1 MHKGSQAFGKA
12 KNFKLAMSKLIR
24 FLFPNL
30 FLVIIAIILA
40 IGGAVLTI
48 ISPDYIS
55 DITNHIQ
62 VGLKTGIDTSAVT
75 KIALL
80 LVLFYSLSAI
90 FTYIQN
96 FIMATV
102 TDRAARGLRKSI
114 SQKINRLPLKYYDKS
129 SFGDVLSRVTNDVD
143 TIAMTLNQSI
153 TTLITAI
160 SIFVGSIIM
169 MFITN
174 TIMALTAIGASLI
187 GFIIMGIIMRKSQK
201 YFFSLQA
208 SLGEMN
214 GHIEEIYTNHNI
226 VKVYNG
232 EEAAINDFNK
242 INGKL
247 YNNTWKSQF
256 FSGLISP
263 LMSFIANF
271 GYLAVI
277 VVGGALALSS
287 KIKFGVIVAFTIY
300 VRLFTQTL
308 SQFGQAAGNLQ
319 STAAASERV
328 FEFLDEEEL
337 LDESHKTKHLE
348 EVKGE
353 VEFKNVAFGYNP
365 DKVIIKDLSLKAY
378 PGQKIAIVG
387 PTGAGKTTI
396 VNLLMNFYE
405 LNSGKILIDNIPID
419 ELTRRNIHDL
429 FSMVLQDTWLFQGTI
444 KENIIY
450 NKDNVSD
457 EDVINACKAVGL
469 HHFIMTL
476 PDGYDTVLSDNVSL
490 SQGQNQLLNIA
501 RAMIKNAPM
510 LILDEATSSVD
521 TRTEIL
527 IQKAMDQLM
536 EGRTSFVIAHRL
548 STIKNAD
555 LILVMKDGD
564 IIEKGKHEEL
574 LAQNGFYA
582 QLYNSQFEEV

>member
-1 MHKGSQAFGKA
+1 MHKGSHSFGKA
-12 KNFKLAMSKLIR
+12 KNFKVAWGKLIR
-24 FLFPNL
+24 FLLPNIL
-30 FLVIIAIILA
+30 LTIIALLLA
-40 IGGAVLTI
+40 IAGAVLTI

-55 DITNHIQ
+55 KITDYIQ
-62 VGLKTGIDTSAVT
+62 TGLLTGIDTDAVT
-75 KIALL
+75 KIAILL
-80 LVLFYSLSAI
+80 IFFYAVSSL
-90 FTYIQN
+90 FTYTQN

-102 TDRAARGLRKSI
+102 TERVARRLRTNI
-114 SQKINRLPLKYYDKS
+114 SSKINRLPLKYYDQH

-160 SIFVGSIIM
+160 SVFFGSIIM

-174 TIMALTAIGASLI
+174 AIMALTAIGASFI
-187 GFIIMGIIMRKSQK
+187 GFFIMGTIMKKSQK

-208 SLGEMN
+208 TMGEMN
-214 GHIEEIYTNHNI
+214 GHIEEIYSNHNI

-232 EEAAINDFNK
+232 ESDAINRFNK
-242 INGKL
+242 INDKL
-247 YNNTWKSQF
+247 YANTWKSQF
-256 FSGLISP
+256 FSGLMSP

-271 GYLAVI
+271 GYVAVI
-277 VVGGALALSS
+277 VVGGALALSGH
-287 KIKFGVIVAFTIY
+287 IKFGVIIAFTIY

-308 SQFGQAAGNLQ
+308 SQFGQSASNLQ
-319 STAAASERV
+319 SAAAASERV
-328 FEFLDEEEL
+328 FEFLGEEEL
-337 LDESHKTKHLE
+337 KDESDKTQELTTI
-348 EVKGE
+348 KGE
-353 VEFKNVAFGYNP
+353 VEFKHVSFGYNP
-365 DKVIIKDLSLKAY
+365 EKIIIKDLSFVAR

-405 LNSGKILIDNIPID
+405 LNSGKILIDKVPID
-419 ELTRRNIHDL
+419 ELTRSNIHNL

-450 NKDNVSD
+450 NKENVTD

-469 HHFIMTL
+469 HHFIRTL

-527 IQKAMDQLM
+527 IQKAMDKLM

-564 IIEKGKHEEL
+564 IIEQGNHIDL

-582 QLYNSQFEEV
+582 KLYNSQFEEV

>member
-62 VGLKTGIDTSAVT
+62 VGLKTGINTSAVT